1 MFVPSIRYR
10 MTNVVTESIYYLF
23 GSRCFTTF
31 VIHSC
36 IKATDPKVQLEREKG
51 QVKITN
57 KRKNRSSRNT
67 SRPAASR
74 QYTKNLNQLALPN
87 SLFSDS
93 QHN

>member
-1 MFVPSIRYR
+1 MFVPLIRYR
-10 MTNVVTESIYYLF
+10 MTNIVTEFIFYLLP
-23 GSRCFTTF
+23 SRCFTTF

-36 IKATDPKVQLEREKG
+36 IEATDPKAQLEREKG

-57 KRKNRSSRNT
+57 KRKNWSSRNT

-87 SLFSDS
+87 SLFSES